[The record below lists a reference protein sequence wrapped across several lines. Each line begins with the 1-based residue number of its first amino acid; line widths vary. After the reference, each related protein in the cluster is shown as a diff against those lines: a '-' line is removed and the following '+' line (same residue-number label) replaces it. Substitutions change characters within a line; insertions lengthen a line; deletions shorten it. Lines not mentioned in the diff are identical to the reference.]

1 MGVFATTGN
10 SASRRMLASLRA
22 LALFAFANLIWLQ
35 PAAAR
40 IKFIDTAEQ
49 IARADLI
56 VVGRVISVAQGKP
69 ARFKLKIE
77 RSLLGAAKGTLQLD
91 SGYWQIDWPAKK
103 KCESALTRTA
113 YERSQ
118 FGRISVTSGTSNVLI
133 CGGRRIFYLT
143 QTPSTKDALEKAVLL
158 SRVGSSTRA
167 EIKRVQAAIRMV
179 PKWRTTASGLAVVL
193 LPTIDAWPAS
203 EGLALQ
209 FGIRNVSDH
218 AIQLNYGGNT
228 RAQRSFV
235 ALDIVDRSG
244 KQVAALP
251 HPQLDAKT
259 MQEFFKLFGA
269 SKPILLASGEY
280 FFQRLDRINLDGAG
294 WGYKEALD
302 FQFYPLA
309 PGRYTIVARGL
320 NYLPGVVLSTAAL
333 EVDVK

>member
-1 MGVFATTGN
+1 M
-10 SASRRMLASLRA
+10 RA
-22 LALFAFANLIWLQ
+22 LVLLAFANLIWLQ

-77 RSLLGAAKGTLQLD
+77 RSLLGKARGIVELD
-91 SGYWQIDWPAKK
+91 GGYWQIDWPDKT

-118 FGRISVTSGTSNVLI
+118 FERIEILSGTSNVLT
-133 CGGRRIFYLT
+133 CGTQQIFYLT
-143 QTPSTKDALEKAVLL
+143 QTSSAKHALGKVVQL
-158 SRVGSSTRA
+158 SRVGPATRA
-167 EIKRVQAAIRMV
+167 EIARVRSAIRLV

-193 LPTIDAWPAS
+193 LPKIDAWPAS

-218 AIQLNYGGNT
+218 AIQLNYGGIS

-235 ALDIVDRSG
+235 ALDILDRSG
-244 KQVAALP
+244 TRVAALP
-251 HPQLDAKT
+251 NPDLDAKAIR
-259 MQEFFKLFGA
+259 EFFNVFGA
-269 SKPILLASGEY
+269 SKPVVLAPGEY
-280 FFQRLDRINLDGAG
+280 FFQRLDRINLAGAG

-302 FQFYPLA
+302 FQFYPLV
-309 PGRYTIVARGL
+309 PGRYTVVARGL

-333 EVDVK
+333 PIRIN

>member
-1 MGVFATTGN
+1 M
-10 SASRRMLASLRA
+10 RASLRA

-56 VVGRVISVAQGKP
+56 VVGRVVSVAQGKP

-77 RSLLGAAKGTLQLD
+77 RSLLGKARGIVELD
-91 SGYWQIDWPAKK
+91 GGYWQIDWPDKA
-103 KCESALTRTA
+103 KCESSLTKTA

-118 FGRISVTSGTSNVLI
+118 FDRIVVTGGTSNVLT
-133 CGGRRIFYLT
+133 CGAQRIFYLT
-143 QTPSTKDALEKAVLL
+143 QTPSAKDAREKVVHL
-158 SRVGSSTRA
+158 SRVGPATRA
-167 EIKRVQAAIRMV
+167 EIARIRAAIRLV

-193 LPTIDAWPAS
+193 LPKIDVWPAS
-203 EGLALQ
+203 DGLALQ

-244 KQVAALP
+244 NKVAALP
-251 HPQLDAKT
+251 HPDLDANA
-259 MQEFFKLFGA
+259 MREFFVLFGA
-269 SKPILLASGEY
+269 SKPVILVPGEY
-280 FFQRLDRINLDGAG
+280 FFQRLDRINKAG
-294 WGYKEALD
+294 EGRGYKEELD

-309 PGRYTIVARGL
+309 PGRYTVVARGM